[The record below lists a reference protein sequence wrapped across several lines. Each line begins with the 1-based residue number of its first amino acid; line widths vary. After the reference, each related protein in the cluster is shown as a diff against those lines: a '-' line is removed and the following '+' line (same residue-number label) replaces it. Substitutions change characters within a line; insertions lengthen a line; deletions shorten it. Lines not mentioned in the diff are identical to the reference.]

1 MSSLIYIADPMCSW
15 CYAFGPELTALAEGL
30 SGVPIHVVVGGLRA
44 GNKKPMDDDLK
55 STLREHWNKVAE
67 RTGLPISYANLE
79 REGFV
84 YDTEPACR
92 AVVAVRELAPQ
103 ASLSAFYA
111 IQRAF
116 YTQGKDVTKGNVLA
130 EVVVAALS
138 EAGVALDV
146 SAFLAAWESDAVK
159 AATQADFEQVKRW
172 EVRGFPTLVLERES
186 ALDLVASGY
195 VPMPTLVETLEALVD
210 SKESNDD

>member
-1 MSSLIYIADPMCSW
+1 MPSLIYIADPMCSW
-15 CYAFGPELTALAEGL
+15 CYAFGPELTALLDGL
-30 SGVPIHVVVGGLRA
+30 PGMPVNIIVGGLRA
-44 GNKKPMDDDLK
+44 GNEKPMDDDLR
-55 STLREHWNKVAE
+55 SRLREHWNKVAE
-67 RTGLPISYANLE
+67 RSGLPISYANLE

-92 AVVAVRELAPQ
+92 AVVAVRELEPQ
-103 ASLSAFYA
+103 AILSAFHA

-116 YTQGKDVTKGNVLA
+116 YAEGKDVTHGNVLA

-146 SAFLAAWESDAVK
+146 PAFLAAWESDAVK

-172 EVRGFPTLVLERES
+172 EVHGFPTLVLEREGT
-186 ALDLVASGY
+186 LDLVTSGY
-195 VPMPTLVETLEALVD
+195 VPMPTLIETLETLVEGKGSAD
-210 SKESNDD
+210 A